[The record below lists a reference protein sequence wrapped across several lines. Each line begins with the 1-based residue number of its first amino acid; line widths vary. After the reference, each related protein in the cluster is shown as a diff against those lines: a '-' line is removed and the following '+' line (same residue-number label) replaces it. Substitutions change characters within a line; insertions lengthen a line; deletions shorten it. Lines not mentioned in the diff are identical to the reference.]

1 MIYRLWTTGVAPTH
15 VARYREFAD
24 SRSPPMFREQQ
35 GFREAF
41 FLQDGDE
48 HWVLTVWQSL
58 EDIERLSTSETYLAT
73 ARALGESGILT
84 GEQTV
89 RISVPGTGVTQAAH
103 PAHAGRGELARQ
115 SSARC

>member
-1 MIYRLWTTGVAPTH
+1 MIYRLWTTGVDPTQ
-15 VARYREFAD
+15 VGRYREFAD
-24 SRSPPMFREQQ
+24 SRSLPMFREQQ

-48 HWVLTVWQSL
+48 HWVLTVWESPD
-58 EDIERLSTSETYLAT
+58 DIERLSTSETYLAT

-89 RISVPGTGVTQAAH
+89 RILYP
-103 PAHAGRGELARQ
+103 ELV
-115 SSARC
+115 